1 MADLPIFTTNADVD
15 KHAVPV
21 SITLT
26 ANEWIFLSSCLTV
39 MSEKPGLDPAYF
51 KAIKDATAYMDQNVA
66 EGILRDKIARG
77 DYGPGIVEE
86 VERRGNVR
94 GEH

>member
-1 MADLPIFTTNADVD
+1 MTNLPIFTTTADVD

-26 ANEWIFLSSCLTV
+26 ANEWIFLSSCLDV
-39 MSEKPGLDPAYF
+39 MSEQPGLDPAYS

-66 EGILRDKIARG
+66 GGILRDKIARG
-77 DYGPGIVEE
+77 DFGPGVALEA
-86 VERRGNVR
+86 
-94 GEH
+94 